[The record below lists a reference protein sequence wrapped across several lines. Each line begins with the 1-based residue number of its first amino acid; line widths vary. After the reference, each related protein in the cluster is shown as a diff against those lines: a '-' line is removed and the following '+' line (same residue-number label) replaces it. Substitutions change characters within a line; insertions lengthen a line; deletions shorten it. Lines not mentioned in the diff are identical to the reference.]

1 MIMKETGRQGKQ
13 ELVHLFQGVDQ
24 QVVILCAVLKSK
36 DLPEADSYVSV
47 SVGQFFEVTQYGVHT
62 AGTNKRMEELMSHE
76 VSRDILNT

>member
-1 MIMKETGRQGKQ
+1 MLTSRS
-13 ELVHLFQGVDQ
+13 F
-24 QVVILCAVLKSK
+24 ILCAVLKSK